1 MGTQERKAQS
11 VITTWWRYLG
21 EETKQKER
29 REWINE
35 LKLWQK
41 VVVFVMTIIVALL
54 LVMLLPFAWLYEK
67 MR

>member
-1 MGTQERKAQS
+1 MGSQERKAQS

-29 REWINE
+29 REWINQ

-41 VVVFVMTIIVALL
+41 VVVFMMTIIVALL

-67 MR
+67 TR

>member
-29 REWINE
+29 REWINQ

>member
-29 REWINE
+29 REWINQ

-67 MR
+67 TR

>member
-29 REWINE
+29 REWINQ

-41 VVVFVMTIIVALL
+41 VVVFMMTIIVALL

-67 MR
+67 TR

>member
-21 EETKQKER
+21 EETKQRER
-29 REWINE
+29 REWINQ

-41 VVVFVMTIIVALL
+41 VVVFTMTIIVALL

>member
-29 REWINE
+29 REWINQ
-35 LKLWQK
+35 LKMWQK

-67 MR
+67 TR